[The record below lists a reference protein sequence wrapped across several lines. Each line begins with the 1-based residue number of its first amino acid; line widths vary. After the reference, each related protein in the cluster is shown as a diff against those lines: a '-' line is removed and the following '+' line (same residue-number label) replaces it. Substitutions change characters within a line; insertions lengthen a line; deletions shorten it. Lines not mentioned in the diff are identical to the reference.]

1 MNETQGYRK
10 IPPPP
15 PAVDSSPKELKREDD
30 GAPHSYSRQRRSSRD
45 RYRDSDRYSRDDRGR
60 DRDRD
65 RDSRRDSRD
74 VGGRYRRDD
83 RKRDRRERSRSVDV
97 EPLHTR
103 VAKKSYWD
111 QAPSGYEGMTAQ
123 QVKETGHFPTP
134 GQPAKNTTA
143 PAIAAHYMQQQ
154 MQRTMVYFSII
165 IKFYFVIL

>member
-15 PAVDSSPKELKREDD
+15 PAVDSSPKESKREDD
-30 GAPHSYSRQRRSSRD
+30 GAPHSYSRQRRASRD
-45 RYRDSDRYSRDDRGR
+45 RYRDSDRYSRDDRGGGR

-65 RDSRRDSRD
+65 RDSRRDSRE

-154 MQRTMVYFSII
+154 MQRTMV
-165 IKFYFVIL
+165 